1 MKNNIFIITVFLIF
15 SIGIIY
21 STTKKDVD
29 HFIVETK
36 KDVET
41 IEKDRKKVF
50 EMADQT
56 IEMMDYQKK
65 EMQFKLD
72 SLDVELYEKQKVLN
86 SYINSFEENK
96 RLNFELEKKNK
107 KLLEQYKSIRENLN
121 HIVTINQETNQ
132 KLEKTYNEKELLKD
146 QYSELSKLQ
155 NENKFYYVDTVY
167 MVDTL
172 IYKKEEIKKLKLK
185 DKN

>member
-1 MKNNIFIITVFLIF
+1 MKNNIFIITIFLIF

-56 IEMMDYQKK
+56 IEMMEYEKK

-72 SLDVELYEKQKVLN
+72 SLDVELYEKQK
-86 SYINSFEENK
+86 S
-96 RLNFELEKKNK
+96 
-107 KLLEQYKSIRENLN
+107 
-121 HIVTINQETNQ
+121 
-132 KLEKTYNEKELLKD
+132 
-146 QYSELSKLQ
+146 
-155 NENKFYYVDTVY
+155 
-167 MVDTL
+167 
-172 IYKKEEIKKLKLK
+172 IKKLIA
-185 DKN
+185 